1 MSKKLLLTA
10 IAAVSFC
17 ACTYPQ
23 ETKME
28 AVGEKQM
35 ETQKKQPP
43 PGEAAAPTEATS
55 TTEAAAQSSSA
66 TH

>member
-1 MSKKLLLTA
+1 MKKLLLA
-10 IAAVSFC
+10 VAAVGLC
-17 ACTYPQ
+17 ACNYPA

-43 PGEAAAPTEATS
+43 AGEATAPTEATS
-55 TTEAAAQSSSA
+55 QTEAAGQSSSA
-66 TH
+66 TR

>member
-1 MSKKLLLTA
+1 MKKLLLA
-10 IAAVSFC
+10 VAAVGLC
-17 ACTYPQ
+17 ACNYPA

-43 PGEAAAPTEATS
+43 AGEATAPTATS
-55 TTEAAAQSSSA
+55 QTEAAGQSSSA
-66 TH
+66 TR